1 MVVGVAQS
9 VPEVAAV
16 HLAWEEGPA
25 DTAAPAG
32 QRAHL
37 CAVVDNRGAHRAVGE
52 NTVAEEL
59 GPGKRWVLARRVE
72 EAASLVR
79 QGVEVGPLTLQAAAE
94 LQRKDGAHWG
104 DLKACRLLNKL
115 RREGAEAAG
124 TGSWFGKDQWHAGDC
139 KMVVLP

>member
-9 VPEVAAV
+9 VPEVVAA
-16 HLAWEEGPA
+16 HLVWEEGPA

-32 QRAHL
+32 QWAQLR
-37 CAVVDNRGAHRAVGE
+37 AVVGSRQAHRAAGE
-52 NTVAEEL
+52 NTVVEEL
-59 GPGKRWVLARRVE
+59 VPGRWVLVRREE

-79 QGVEVGPLTLQAAAE
+79 QGVEVGPMMLQAAAE

-115 RREGAEAAG
+115 WKEGAEAAG
-124 TGSWFGKDQWHAGDC
+124 TGSWSDKDQWHAGDC
-139 KMVVLP
+139 TMAVLP

>member
-1 MVVGVAQS
+1 MVGVAQP
-9 VPEVAAV
+9 VPVVAAV
-16 HLAWEEGPA
+16 HLAWEEGLA

-32 QRAHL
+32 QREHL
-37 CAVVDNRGAHRAVGE
+37 CAVVDNREAHTAVGE

-59 GPGKRWVLARRVE
+59 VPGRWWVLAQREE

-104 DLKACRLLNKL
+104 D
-115 RREGAEAAG
+115 
-124 TGSWFGKDQWHAGDC
+124 
-139 KMVVLP
+139 